1 MASRLI
7 TEGNETEF
15 ESDLR
20 ENKEAEG
27 GSETDSDASSYSYSD
42 SDYSE

>member
-1 MASRLI
+1 MASRQF

-27 GSETDSDASSYSYSD
+27 GSERNQSK
-42 SDYSE
+42 EHQHIHKL